1 MYIDGISCYN
11 GNSEE
16 KWGENV
22 EIQGIVEDIIY
33 RNESNGYTVGKLYTS
48 EGSITFVGQ
57 VPYIQTDQAVLLK
70 GEWIYHNK
78 FGEQFQFQSMETI
91 MPTTTKGIENYLG
104 SGLIPHIGP
113 KTAKRIVD
121 KFGEKSLDII
131 QYYPERL
138 LEIEGIGK
146 KKLKVIM
153 ESFDEQREVRE
164 VMVALQEF
172 NISPN
177 QSMKIYREYGNDT
190 LKVIRENPYRI
201 AEDIHGMG
209 FRTADEI
216 AEKVGLEKS
225 SPHRLQAGL
234 KYVLTRAAGE
244 GHCYLP
250 EDELLEK
257 AAGLLQVGKDNLDDS
272 LTALVLGKSFHLV
285 QSGDEKIVYHMPY
298 HMAENSVA
306 KALVELSLVEQD
318 EIVGDVEKALDN
330 FEREQDFT
338 FGSKQ
343 REAVKSVL
351 DNGVTVITG
360 GPGTGKTTIINAI
373 IALMEAEGK
382 EILLAAPTGRAAK
395 RITETTGREA
405 RTIHRLLEISYQDES
420 LQFNKNEEEPL
431 NADVVIV
438 DEMSMVD
445 ILLMNQ
451 LLKAIKPETRLVL
464 VGDVDQLPSVGA
476 GNVLRDIID
485 SGVIKVVRLDEIF
498 RQGEESMIIVN
509 AHLVNRGEKPLLNE
523 RDKDF
528 FFVYKDTGAE
538 VRDTIVQLCLQR
550 LPDFYGLDPIRDIQV
565 LSPMRKGDTGVAALN
580 KALQEAINPPS
591 KKKNEKS
598 MGEELF
604 REGDKV
610 MQIKNNYKAA
620 WTINRGGI
628 TVDEG
633 EGVFNGDFGYVE
645 HIDND
650 EGTITV
656 IFDDDREVEY
666 SFNQLDELRL
676 AYATTIHK
684 SQGSEFPCVVIPVF
698 SGPPMLL
705 TRNLLYTAIT
715 RARDLV
721 VLVGHHRYLNQM
733 IRNNLITERHSSLDN
748 KIREYLHL
756 LLKMESEGGT
766 FID

>member
-1 MYIDGISCYN
+1 M
-11 GNSEE
+11 
-16 KWGENV
+16 

-48 EGSITFVGQ
+48 DGSITFVGIA
-57 VPYIQTDQAVLLK
+57 PYIQRDQMLLLE

-78 FGEQFQFQSMETI
+78 FGEQFQFDSLESI

-113 KTAKRIVD
+113 KTAKRIVE

-153 ESFDEQREVRE
+153 ESFDEQRELRE
-164 VMVALQEF
+164 IMVALQEF
-172 NISPN
+172 SITPN
-177 QSMKIYREYGNDT
+177 QSMKIYREYGADT
-190 LKVIRENPYRI
+190 IKVIQENPYRL
-201 AEDIHGMG
+201 ADDIHGMG

-216 AEKVGLEKS
+216 AEKIGLQKD
-225 SPHRLQAGL
+225 SPYRLQAGL
-234 KYVLTRAAGE
+234 KYVVTRAAGE
-244 GHCYLP
+244 GHCFLP
-250 EDELLEK
+250 EGELIEK
-257 AAGLLQVGKDNLDDS
+257 ASGLLQIPPEDLKDP
-272 LTALVLGKSFHLV
+272 LTALLLSKSLFLV
-285 QSGDEKIVYHMPY
+285 DSADERIVYYMPY
-298 HMAENSVA
+298 HMAENNVA
-306 KALVELSLVEQD
+306 KVLVELSLVEQD
-318 EIVGDVEKALDN
+318 EIVSDVDSALDN
-330 FEREQDFT
+330 LEKGQDFT
-338 FGSKQ
+338 FGKKQ
-343 REAVKSVL
+343 REAVKSVIQ
-351 DNGVTVITG
+351 NGVTVITG

-373 IALMEAEGK
+373 ISLMEAEKK

-405 RTIHRLLEISYQDES
+405 RTIHRLLEISFQDKN

-431 NADVVIV
+431 DADVVIV

-451 LLKAIKPETRLVL
+451 LLKAIKPGTRLVL

-476 GNVLRDIID
+476 GNVLRDVIE
-485 SGVIKVVRLDEIF
+485 SNVIKVVRLDEIF

-509 AHLVNRGEKPLLNE
+509 AHLVNRGEKPMLNMK
-523 RDKDF
+523 DKDF
-528 FFVYKDTGAE
+528 FFVYKDNGAE
-538 VRDTIVQLCLQR
+538 VRETIVQLCMNR
-550 LPDFYGLDPIRDIQV
+550 LPDFYGFDPIRDIQV
-565 LSPMRKGDTGVAALN
+565 LSPMRKGDTGVTALN

-591 KKKNEKS
+591 PQKNEKVF
-598 MGEELF
+598 GDELF

-620 WTINRGGI
+620 WVIRRDGHVTE
-628 TVDEG
+628 EG

-645 HIDND
+645 SIDQD
-650 EGTITV
+650 DGIMKV

-666 SFNQLDELRL
+666 QLSQLDELRL

-684 SQGSEFPCVVIPVF
+684 SQGSEFPAVVIPVF

-721 VLVGHHRYLNQM
+721 VLVGHHRYLDQM
-733 IRNNLITERHSSLDN
+733 IRNNLITERYSSLDK

-756 LLKMESEGGT
+756 LLKMDSEGGS

>member
-1 MYIDGISCYN
+1 M
-11 GNSEE
+11 EL
-16 KWGENV
+16 
-22 EIQGIVEDIIY
+22 QGIIEDIIY

-48 EGSITFVGQ
+48 DGSITIVGT
-57 VPYIQTDQAVLLK
+57 VHYIQRDQAVLLS
-70 GEWIYHNK
+70 GEWIYHDR
-78 FGEQFQFQSMETI
+78 FGEQFQFGTIETI

-113 KTAKRIVD
+113 KTAKRIVE

-153 ESFDEQREVRE
+153 ESYDEQREVRE

-172 NISPN
+172 NITPG
-177 QSMKIYREYGNDT
+177 QSMKIFKEYGSET

-216 AEKVGLEKS
+216 AEKVGLEKN
-225 SPHRLQAGL
+225 SPYRLQAGL
-234 KYVLTRAAGE
+234 KYTLMAAAGE

-250 EDELLEK
+250 ERELLDK
-257 AAGLLQVGKDNLDDS
+257 ASRLLLVPAEDLSDPM
-272 LTALVLGKSFHLV
+272 TALLLLKSFHVVDNKGERLV
-285 QSGDEKIVYHMPY
+285 YYMPY
-298 HMAENSVA
+298 HMAENTVA
-306 KALVELSLVEQD
+306 KALVELSLGEQD
-318 EIVGDVEKALDN
+318 EIVTDVNKALDVIEN
-330 FEREQDFT
+330 QQEFS
-338 FGSKQ
+338 FGRKQ
-343 REAVKSVL
+343 REAVESVL
-351 DNGVTVITG
+351 ENGVTVITG

-373 IALMEAEGK
+373 ITLMEAEKK

-431 NADVVIV
+431 DADIIIV
-438 DEMSMVD
+438 DEVSMVD

-451 LLKAIKPETRLVL
+451 LVKAIEPGTRLVL

-476 GNVLRDIID
+476 GNVLKDIID
-485 SGVIKVVRLDEIF
+485 SKVINVVTLDEIF

-509 AHLVNRGEKPLLNE
+509 AHLVNKGEKPLLNVK
-523 RDKDF
+523 DKDF
-528 FFVYKDTGAE
+528 FFMSVETGPA
-538 VRDTIVQLCLQR
+538 VRDTIVQLCRER
-550 LPDFYGLDPIRDIQV
+550 LPEFYGLDPIRDIQV

-580 KALQEAINPPS
+580 KALQSCLNPQS
-591 KKKNEKS
+591 RDKSEKS

-610 MQIKNNYKAA
+610 MQIRNNYKAA
-620 WTINRGGI
+620 WKVERNGR
-628 TVDEG
+628 VFEEG
-633 EGVFNGDFGYVE
+633 EGVFNGDFGYISQ
-645 HIDND
+645 IDTE
-650 EGTITV
+650 EGV
-656 IFDDDREVEY
+656 LSVVFDDMREVEY
-666 SFNQLDELRL
+666 QFTQLDELRL

-684 SQGSEFPCVVIPVF
+684 SQGSEFPAVVIPVF

-721 VLVGHHRYLNQM
+721 VLVGQVRYLDMM
-733 IRNNLITERHSSLDN
+733 IKNNLIARRYSSLDL
-748 KIREYLHL
+748 KIREYHHL
-756 LLKMESEGGT
+756 LLTMDEKEGSL
-766 FID
+766 FD

>member
-1 MYIDGISCYN
+1 M
-11 GNSEE
+11 
-16 KWGENV
+16 

-48 EGSITFVGQ
+48 DGSITFVGQ
-57 VPYIQTDQAVLLK
+57 VPYIQNDQAVLLN

-78 FGEQFQFQSMETI
+78 FGEQFQFESMETI

-121 KFGEKSLDII
+121 KFGEKALDII

-153 ESFDEQREVRE
+153 ESFDEQREIRE

-177 QSMKIYREYGNDT
+177 QSMKIYKEYGTET
-190 LKVIRENPYRI
+190 LKVIRENPYRL

-234 KYVLTRAAGE
+234 KYVVTRAAGE

-250 EDELLEK
+250 EGELLDK
-257 AAGLLQVGKDNLDDS
+257 AAGLLQIRSEDLNDPLTS
-272 LTALVLGKSFHLV
+272 LLLSKSFHLV
-285 QSGDEKIVYHMPY
+285 QSGEERIVYYMPY

-306 KALVELSLVEQD
+306 KVLVELSLVEQD
-318 EIVGDVEKALDN
+318 EIVADMEKALDN
-330 FEREQDFT
+330 LEKNQEFS
-338 FGSKQ
+338 FGKKQ
-343 REAVKSVL
+343 RDAVQSVL
-351 DNGVTVITG
+351 QNGVTVITG

-373 IALMEAEGK
+373 IALMEAEKK

-405 RTIHRLLEISYQDES
+405 RTIHRLLEISFQDDN

-431 NADVVIV
+431 DADVVIV
-438 DEMSMVD
+438 DETSMVD

-451 LLKAIKPETRLVL
+451 LLRAIKPGTRLVL

-476 GNVLRDIID
+476 GNVLRDIIN
-485 SGVIKVVRLDEIF
+485 SGVIKVVILDEIF

-509 AHLVNRGEKPLLNE
+509 AHLVNKGEKPVLNIK
-523 RDKDF
+523 DKDF
-528 FFVYKDTGAE
+528 FFMSKDSGIE
-538 VRDTIVQLCLQR
+538 VRDTIVQLCLHR

-565 LSPMRKGDTGVAALN
+565 LSPMRKGDSGVTALN

-591 KKKNEKS
+591 PRKNEKA
-598 MGEELF
+598 MGDELF

-610 MQIKNNYKAA
+610 MQIKNNYKAS
-620 WTINRGGI
+620 WVIKKDGI
-628 TVDEG
+628 KTEEG
-633 EGVFNGDFGYVE
+633 EGVFNGDFGYVQL
-645 HIDND
+645 IDQD
-650 EGTITV
+650 EGILQV
-656 IFDDDREVEY
+656 VFDDDREVEY
-666 SFNQLDELRL
+666 QFTQLDELRL

-684 SQGSEFPCVVIPVF
+684 SQGSEFPAVVIPVF

-733 IRNNLITERHSSLDN
+733 IRNNLITERYSSLDR
-748 KIREYLHL
+748 KMREYLNIIL
-756 LLKMESEGGT
+756 NMDSEGGS

>member
-1 MYIDGISCYN
+1 M
-11 GNSEE
+11 
-16 KWGENV
+16 
-22 EIQGIVEDIIY
+22 EIQGIVEDVIY
-33 RNESNGYTVGKLYTS
+33 RNEANGYTVGRLYTS
-48 EGSITFVGQ
+48 DGSITFVGQ
-57 VPYIQTDQAVLLK
+57 VPYIQTDQPVLLK

-113 KTAKRIVD
+113 KTATRIVER
-121 KFGEKSLDII
+121 FGEKSLDII

-146 KKLKVIM
+146 KKLRVIM
-153 ESFDEQREVRE
+153 ESFDEQREIRE

-177 QSMKIYREYGNDT
+177 QSMKIYREYGNET
-190 LKVIRENPYRI
+190 LKVIRENPYRM

-250 EDELLEK
+250 HGDLMDK
-257 AAGLLQVGKDNLDDS
+257 AAGLLQIGKEGLDDS
-272 LTALVLGKSFHLV
+272 LTALILGKSFHLV
-285 QSGDEKIVYHMPY
+285 ENGEERIVYYMPY

-306 KALVELSLVEQD
+306 KVLVELSLVEQD

-330 FEREQDFT
+330 LEKGQDFT
-338 FGSKQ
+338 FGRRQ
-343 REAVKSVL
+343 REAVQSVL
-351 DNGVTVITG
+351 SHGVTVITG

-431 NADVVIV
+431 DADVVIV

-451 LLKAIKPETRLVL
+451 LLKAIKPGTRLIL

-523 RDKDF
+523 KDKDF
-528 FFVYKDTGAE
+528 FFVYKDTGPE
-538 VRDTIVQLCLQR
+538 VRETIVQLCLQR
-550 LPDFYGLDPIRDIQV
+550 LPDFYKLDPIKDIQV
-565 LSPMRKGDTGVAALN
+565 LSPMRKGDTGVSALN

-591 KKKNEKS
+591 KNKSEKA
-598 MGEELF
+598 MGDELF

-610 MQIKNNYKAA
+610 MQIRNNYKAA
-620 WTINRGGI
+620 WTINKGGFR
-628 TVDEG
+628 TEEG
-633 EGVFNGDFGYVE
+633 EGVFNGDFGYVME
-645 HIDND
+645 IDND
-650 EGTITV
+650 EGTMTV

-733 IRNNLITERHSSLDN
+733 IRNNLIRERYSSLDR

-756 LLKMESEGGT
+756 ILKMESEGGT